1 MTKDM
6 NYNMIVDCCYTIWNN
21 NTPVNQIELTNH
33 IFYGKSQ
40 FNCQYEKHET
50 KPIIET
56 IKP

>member
-21 NTPVNQIELTNH
+21 NTPVNHIESTNH
-33 IFYGKSQ
+33 IKSQ